1 VALVG
6 PQSGGKTTLLE
17 SIMFVTGAIPR
28 KGSIRDGSTV
38 GDASDEARARQM
50 STETSVAT
58 TSYLD
63 DHWTFL
69 DCPGSVELTHDVRC
83 ALMAADAAVVVTEGD
98 LERSASLMPV
108 MRFLDEMSIPH
119 MLFVNKLDGSAVRI
133 AELMQV
139 LQGVSAR
146 PLALRQVPIRDG
158 DAVKG
163 YVDLVSGRA
172 YQYKAGQAS
181 DLIQVPQSMTD
192 REKSARQE
200 LLETLADFDDALL
213 EQLLEDVVP
222 AKGEIYAQIARDVAD
237 DLIVPVLLGAADRD
251 YGVRRLLK
259 ALRHDVPG
267 PEKAAAR
274 LSLPAGEPLAQAFKT
289 VHAPHAGKLTFVRIW
304 RGTVTDGMSFGDTR
318 VGGIARVSGG
328 SQTKVQKAAAGEVV
342 ALGRMEAV
350 KTGDLL
356 LPDRIAAP
364 EIWPEAPPPVF
375 AAAIAAQNRN
385 DEVKLSG
392 ALGRLTE
399 EDASLA
405 FEHSPDTGELI
416 LRGQGDIHLQIAM
429 DRLRRRFN
437 VAVAGH
443 APQVPYK
450 ETIRRGVAQH
460 ARFKRQSGGHGQ
472 FADVHVEIKPLARGS
487 GFTFIDRIV
496 GGVVPRQYIPSVE
509 IGARDATARG
519 PLGFPVVDLSVALT
533 AGQFH
538 EVDSSDMAFR
548 TAGRMAMAEGLP
560 KCEPVLLEP
569 IWEVTIATPQE
580 YTPKAQR
587 ILSSRRGQILGYD
600 ARPGWEGWDEVK
612 AYLPQSEMHDLIIE
626 LRSLTLGV
634 GSYTARFDHLSE
646 LTGRLADRVI
656 ETRAATIAAQ

>member
-1 VALVG
+1 
-6 PQSGGKTTLLE
+6 
-17 SIMFVTGAIPR
+17 
-28 KGSIRDGSTV
+28 
-38 GDASDEARARQM
+38 
-50 STETSVAT
+50 
-58 TSYLD
+58 
-63 DHWTFL
+63 
-69 DCPGSVELTHDVRC
+69 
-83 ALMAADAAVVVTEGD
+83 
-98 LERSASLMPV
+98 
-108 MRFLDEMSIPH
+108 
-119 MLFVNKLDGSAVRI
+119 
-133 AELMQV
+133 
-139 LQGVSAR
+139 
-146 PLALRQVPIRDG
+146 
-158 DAVKG
+158 
-163 YVDLVSGRA
+163 
-172 YQYKAGQAS
+172 
-181 DLIQVPQSMTD
+181 
-192 REKSARQE
+192 
-200 LLETLADFDDALL
+200 
-213 EQLLEDVVP
+213 
-222 AKGEIYAQIARDVAD
+222 
-237 DLIVPVLLGAADRD
+237 
-251 YGVRRLLK
+251 
-259 ALRHDVPG
+259 VPG